1 MSLPPPTPSQAYCK
15 VSALEGGSID
25 MDLDQLIDTAKPGER
40 VDLPSLIFLLRHS
53 ITGESL
59 LFDLG
64 IPPYIEQLPVGA
76 LALLTKM
83 GVKLQGQPDLRA
95 ALAKGGLSPEDIK
108 HIIISH
114 IHFDHTGDP
123 SVFPAA
129 TYLIG
134 GDAAP
139 VIHEHAPHF
148 HGTVYAVD
156 TPPERTR
163 FLETAD
169 WPPLGPF
176 PHALDFF
183 GDGSAYVVDA
193 AGHVPGH
200 LNLLVRT
207 SPDGGWLLLAGD
219 SAHDW
224 RIIDGEAGPANHPIV
239 GCLHRDV
246 PEAARHVGRIRELRE
261 VPRVRVLL
269 AHDVPWYEENMS
281 KGGSAFWPGTIE
293 SL

>member
-1 MSLPPPTPSQAYCK
+1 MSLPPPAPNQAYCK
-15 VSALEGGSID
+15 VSALEGGKVD
-25 MDLDQLIDTAKPGER
+25 MDLDQLIDIAEPGQR
-40 VDLPSLIFLLRHS
+40 VDLPVLIFLLRHS
-53 ITGESL
+53 ITGELL

-64 IPPYIEQLPVGA
+64 IRPDVENVPIGA
-76 LALLTKM
+76 LAVLTRM

-108 HIIISH
+108 HIVISH

-123 SVFPAA
+123 SLFPAA
-129 TYLIG
+129 TYYIG
-134 GDAAP
+134 ADASP
-139 VIHEHAPHF
+139 VIQEHAPHF

-156 TPPERTR
+156 TPPERTQ
-163 FLETAD
+163 FLEAEY

-176 PHALDFF
+176 VHALDFF

-207 SPDGGWLLLAGD
+207 SEDGGWLLLAGD

-224 RIIDGEAGPANHPIV
+224 RIINGKASPADHPVV
-239 GCLHRDV
+239 GCLHRDLLG
-246 PEAARHVGRIRELRE
+246 AAQHVERIRELKE
-261 VPRVRVLL
+261 MPRVRVLL
-269 AHDVPWYEENMS
+269 AHDVPWYEEN
-281 KGGSAFWPGTIE
+281 KGGPAFWPGSMK